1 MNPAEI
7 DALVASVQA
16 AKAGAA
22 ALTDDADGPDD
33 AADDGADYGYG
44 AAYGAPAVGAPGR
57 AGGRAG
63 AAAAGSELPLGMLL
77 DLSLPVSIEL
87 GRTSMTVQEILR
99 LGRGA
104 VIQLD
109 RLAGEPI
116 DIYVG
121 DRRFAEGEV
130 VVLGEHFGV
139 RIVRIFAAP
148 AAGGAGAAAAAA

>member
-16 AKAGAA
+16 AKAAGQPISSLNEPVSFDEPPIARA
-22 ALTDDADGPDD
+22 PQLTEFEQTMLGTTEVPI
-33 AADDGADYGYG
+33 
-44 AAYGAPAVGAPGR
+44 
-57 AGGRAG
+57 
-63 AAAAGSELPLGMLL
+63 GMLL
-77 DLSLPVSIEL
+77 DLTLPVSIEL

-99 LGRGA
+99 LGRGS

-139 RIVRIFAAP
+139 RITRILASASSMASNAHAA
-148 AAGGAGAAAAAA
+148 

>member
-7 DALVASVQA
+7 DALVASAQA
-16 AKAGAA
+16 AKAAGQP
-22 ALTDDADGPDD
+22 LSSL
-33 AADDGADYGYG
+33 
-44 AAYGAPAVGAPGR
+44 
-57 AGGRAG
+57 AGGGSHEAFVPRAPQL
-63 AAAAGSELPLGMLL
+63 AEFEHTLASTTEVPIGMLL
-77 DLSLPVSIEL
+77 DLTLPVSIEL
-87 GRTSMTVQEILR
+87 GRTSMSVQEILR
-99 LGRGA
+99 LGRGS

-139 RIVRIFAAP
+139 RVTRILANP
-148 AAGGAGAAAAAA
+148 QSLGAN

>member
-16 AKAGAA
+16 AKAAGHSPEPLADA
-22 ALTDDADGPDD
+22 SQTARAPQFTDFE
-33 AADDGADYGYG
+33 
-44 AAYGAPAVGAPGR
+44 
-57 AGGRAG
+57 
-63 AAAAGSELPLGMLL
+63 STMLGTTEVPISMLL
-77 DLSLPVSIEL
+77 DLTLPVSIEL

-99 LGRGA
+99 LGRGS

-139 RIVRIFAAP
+139 RITRILATSAPVLAA
-148 AAGGAGAAAAAA
+148 

>member
-7 DALVASVQA
+7 DALVASAQA
-16 AKAGAA
+16 AKAAGQAISSLKDEPPVSSSSKSEQA
-22 ALTDDADGPDD
+22 QAPQFTDFEQAM
-33 AADDGADYGYG
+33 
-44 AAYGAPAVGAPGR
+44 
-57 AGGRAG
+57 
-63 AAAAGSELPLGMLL
+63 LGNTEVPIGVLL
-77 DLSLPVSIEL
+77 DLTLPVSIEL

-99 LGRGA
+99 LGRGS

-139 RIVRIFAAP
+139 RITRVLASATSPSTANAA
-148 AAGGAGAAAAAA
+148 